1 MTDSP
6 RHPAMVVLR
15 PGDQVLV
22 TLVEDPDEDVAQAMA
37 HTLHQSFPGVEFVL
51 MGGVAGIAVQ
61 AGAPPMRPVRRVGT

>member
-1 MTDSP
+1 MSDV
-6 RHPAMVVLR
+6 RVPAMIVMR

-51 MGGVAGIAVQ
+51 MGGVAGVALL
-61 AGAPPMRPVRRVGT
+61 AGKPPMKPVRRVG